1 MKKFGSVLL
10 LIVLCFSLCTNALA
24 AGFTSLTPSTQKKE
38 EKNLLTTAEFVAVE
52 EDGVVGVR
60 ARFDVDLDSLNTL
73 EASYL
78 VTFGALVARAE
89 NGFTKNNLKL
99 TRTSAGSYSAPERAA
114 MTTVYSTEGT
124 HRVDGSFLTDT
135 LDSFTLTV
143 DLGAKTVERTESKL
157 LILGFII
164 LEDPEG
170 EADARILYVSRGGSP
185 YGTTPSYAGM
195 LKTIYE
201 EDGMETEEYISFVQ
215 SQVKSDVV
223 AVSDMRVFICGE
235 DSADDLDDGE
245 KVIWVE
251 YVPEYDPYSDV
262 RYDPDKST
270 IRAAYIYYPLDF
282 DPTELSTSELKE
294 AGVVRVFCYIGAP
307 TNNNS
312 APGLVCVHG
321 GGGHAYAKYTL
332 EAVRQGYAAIAI
344 DTEGYMNVKGGS
356 NYSEADAS
364 YAKDTL
370 GHVGKDSFN
379 NVEGSLT
386 EQWLY
391 YAVMDT
397 ALANSVLRSMSN
409 VDESKVGITGISW
422 GGLITSTAIC
432 YDYRYAFAAPVYI
445 SFHVSESWS
454 ASLAGLPDKPYADAL
469 WQDADLLA
477 QSPVPTLIITSEFD
491 HWASVDTAMASA
503 NDLLHGDLLIKPGLE
518 HGQQQGASISE
529 IYHFGYSIINEEDGF
544 IAVVN
549 EPTAASGRSYTLTL
563 DIPEDITDVSATLYY
578 RTEPFYKF
586 VQSNR
591 PTFESIELTVSAD
604 GTVAVEVPAN
614 ACMYYISFHGM
625 NEEAARRKRDTPY
638 KYADKYEIGSIYSS
652 TDLVMFS

>member
-1 MKKFGSVLL
+1 MKRIFAILLSVILG
-10 LIVLCFSLCTNALA
+10 FSLCTSALA
-24 AGFTSLTPSTQKKE
+24 AGFTSVTPTTQKKE
-38 EKNLLTTAEFVAVE
+38 EKNLLSAEEFVAVE

-60 ARFDVDLDSLNTL
+60 ARFGVDLASLETL
-73 EASYL
+73 EQSYL
-78 VTFGALVARAE
+78 VTFGALVGRAE

-99 TRTSAGSYSAPERAA
+99 TRSSSGSYSAPERAA
-114 MTTVYSTEGT
+114 MTTVYSTAGT
-124 HRVDGSFLTDT
+124 HRVDGSFLNDT
-135 LDSFTLTV
+135 LDAFTLTV
-143 DLGAKTVERTESKL
+143 NLGAKTVERTESEL

-164 LEDPEG
+164 LEAPEG
-170 EADARILYVSRGGSP
+170 DADARILYVSRGGSP
-185 YGTTPSYAGM
+185 YGTTPSYAGIM
-195 LKTIYE
+195 KTIYE
-201 EDGMETEEYISFVQ
+201 EKGMETEEYISFVQ
-215 SQVKSDVV
+215 SQVKSDVDEI
-223 AVSDMRVFICGE
+223 AGMRVFVCGE

-251 YVPEYDPYSDV
+251 YVPEYDPYSHV
-262 RYDPDKST
+262 AFDPDKSS

-282 DPTELSTSELKE
+282 DPTECSTSELKA
-294 AGVVRVFCYIGAP
+294 AGALRVFCYIGAP
-307 TNNNS
+307 TNKNS

-321 GGGHAYAKYTL
+321 GGGHAYAQYTL
-332 EAVRQGYAAIAI
+332 EAVRQGYAAIAM

-356 NYSEADAS
+356 NYSEADSS

-370 GHVGKDSFN
+370 GHLGKDSFN
-379 NVEGSLT
+379 NAEGSLT

-391 YAVMDT
+391 HAVMDT

-469 WQDADLLA
+469 WQDAELLA
-477 QSPVPTLIITSEFD
+477 KSPVPTLIITSEFD

-503 NDLLHGDLLIKPGLE
+503 HDLPRGDLLIKPGLE

-529 IYHFGYSIINEEDGF
+529 IYQFGYSIIHEKDGF
-544 IAVVN
+544 IAVLN

-578 RTEPFYKF
+578 RTEPFYNF
-586 VQSNR
+586 DQSNR
-591 PTFESIELTVSAD
+591 PTFASIELTVSAD
-604 GTVAVEVPAN
+604 GTVAVEVPAK

-625 NEEAARRKRDTPY
+625 NEAVARRKRDTPY
-638 KYADKYEIGSIYSS
+638 KSADKYETGSVYSS